1 MQVKNKLN
9 GNITSVPTNDN
20 GIRALIRLGVL
31 EVVGHEKGDMV
42 QAQNGR
48 VFPVMDPPAAPKWIV
63 TTMSVGG
70 ADAQRVPAIIFEIGS
85 TVREFYTHD
94 PADAKRA
101 FGNRDVPKE
110 ILKQYAAACKAHYG
124 K

>member
-70 ADAQRVPAIIFEIGS
+70 ADAQRVPARNWLDRARVLHARPSRRQKSLRQSRRAQGNPQA
-85 TVREFYTHD
+85 VRC
-94 PADAKRA
+94 
-101 FGNRDVPKE
+101 G
-110 ILKQYAAACKAHYG
+110 L
-124 K
+124 